1 VAGGLVLNS
10 DFPVVEGKYQFTKFW
25 NITLPSQF
33 NRRIEDQD
41 MVIWKPGFTIY
52 LAVWNNDRNLSR
64 DDLFA
69 EVIKDIAIEA
79 FDINL
84 KKHEKMTLFS
94 YRLNENMGDQRVAA
108 LYCYAV
114 SADDFVQSVMYLD
127 NENDVELAV
136 KIWES
141 FKFEIAL

>member
-1 VAGGLVLNS
+1 VVGGLVLNPG
-10 DFPVVEGKYQFTKFW
+10 FPVVEGKYQFTKFW

-41 MVIWKPGFTIY
+41 IVIWKPGFTIY

-84 KKHEKMTLFS
+84 KKHEKVTLFS
-94 YRLNENMGDQRVAA
+94 YRLNENMGDQR
-108 LYCYAV
+108 
-114 SADDFVQSVMYLD
+114 SASS
-127 NENDVELAV
+127 
-136 KIWES
+136 S
-141 FKFEIAL
+141 FILLCSFS